1 MRGALDDIFPIMEWL
16 EAHPDIARSIAANGQ
31 AFACRHLRK
40 EARHKHWRT
49 VFGATAAQ
57 LDYAPDPS
65 RRQHMIH
72 VRWGAVYKLRIK
84 LTRSLKAPGF
94 NP

>member
-1 MRGALDDIFPIMEWL
+1 MRGALDDIVPIMEWL
-16 EAHPDIARSIAANGQ
+16 EAHPDIAKSIAANGQ
-31 AFACRHLRK
+31 AFACRHLRN
-40 EARHKHWRT
+40 EARHKYWRT

-72 VRWGAVYKLRIK
+72 VRPED
-84 LTRSLKAPGF
+84 LKCEHLSMVGQYMF
-94 NP
+94 NQVDN